1 MSSRVEGQPERTM
14 MKPTDPLTCREC
26 GATPESRGDA
36 ASSSTLAYTC
46 SLCLVTGYVREK
58 QGAAIPLQG
67 ASDSGSEPRINSDDS
82 SRVSMTAQQVGARRG
97 GRPRKHVNDQAR
109 PRDARRPG
117 PQEDAWPSDRLP
129 CPRCGVAGVGI
140 CSSVASRWSWRSG
153 ARSASS
159 CSAASWLSGA
169 GSPVM
174 VTRRLARVREE
185 TRMHLELVTRAGGL
199 LELLR
204 LLPFAFGGRAGAH
217 GVRRCGWGSYHRL
230 GVGGN

>member
-97 GRPRKHVNDQAR
+97 GLVHPPGQPRAA
-109 PRDARRPG
+109 P
-117 PQEDAWPSDRLP
+117 
-129 CPRCGVAGVGI
+129 
-140 CSSVASRWSWRSG
+140 ASCWRGRHRG
-153 ARSASS
+153 A
-159 CSAASWLSGA
+159 
-169 GSPVM
+169 
-174 VTRRLARVREE
+174 
-185 TRMHLELVTRAGGL
+185 
-199 LELLR
+199 
-204 LLPFAFGGRAGAH
+204 
-217 GVRRCGWGSYHRL
+217 
-230 GVGGN
+230 